1 MGPLRTR
8 LEVAASRGL
17 VRFVGRRG
25 ELEQL
30 RRAWDS
36 AKEGHGQIVAVVGEA
51 GVGKSRLVYE
61 FKARWSGDA
70 GCSRPSRSPTERRM
84 RTSR

>member
-1 MGPLRTR
+1 VGPLRTR

-30 RRAWDS
+30 RRAWE
-36 AKEGHGQIVAVVGEA
+36 AARAGHGQIAAVVGEA
-51 GVGKSRLVYE
+51 GVGKSRLV
-61 FKARWSGDA
+61 
-70 GCSRPSRSPTERRM
+70 
-84 RTSR
+84 